1 MTYSKPTPLTW
12 LITGCSSGLG
22 LELTRIIQARGDYV
36 IATSRNPSRTPELGE
51 KFKSHGGQWHALDV
65 DDPGAPMSLL
75 GTLEATGHHVD
86 VLVNNAGVITFGVL
100 EQLADQD
107 LRGQMETLYFGPQRL
122 IRSVLP
128 GMRQRRFGVIVNI
141 SSGASLDGN
150 ASMGAYAAAK
160 AALDGQY
167 GFKTCGFVRRLCLI
181 LGMFLIAASTRVL
194 AKEVSSFNIRPLTV
208 WLGTFNTNIGNA
220 STVVQSPLPG
230 DYRGSA
236 ADQLMEAI
244 MSGKFIGNGDKEKA
258 AKAIY
263 EIVVGQGAGDGYE
276 AEQFLPL
283 GRDMIPRVGLVRD
296 QYSHALEVF
305 GDVSGSVHLDFK

>member
-1 MTYSKPTPLTW
+1 MTNQYAMTYGKPTPLTW

-22 LELTRIIQARGDYV
+22 LELTRIVQAHGDYM
-36 IATSRNPSRTPELGE
+36 IATSRNPSRTPDLVEE
-51 KFKSHGGQWHALDV
+51 VKSHGGQWHALDV
-65 DDPGAPMSLL
+65 DDPTAPMSLL

-100 EQLADQD
+100 EQLVDQD

-128 GMRQRRFGVIVNI
+128 SMRQRRFGVIVNI

-160 AALDGQY
+160 AALD
-167 GFKTCGFVRRLCLI
+167 
-181 LGMFLIAASTRVL
+181 ASTRVL

-208 WLGTFNTNIGNA
+208 WLGTFNTNIGNV
-220 STVVQSPLPG
+220 SKVVQSPLPG

-236 ADQLMEAI
+236 ADQLMEGI

-263 EIVVGQGAGDGYE
+263 EIVVGQGAGNGHE

-305 GDVSGSVHLDFK
+305 GDVSGSVHLDSK